1 MSTDPPTPVGFPARL
16 PLSPSRERTGGA
28 ATSPPEKE
36 RPRHDERRPPKEQ
49 PGETVPLHRGGDV
62 TQAAWLSA
70 VEEMKREFPA
80 LRECFPERK
89 GFGDL
94 WRFRE
99 HWRLDERRGRAAAV
113 VASAWVAWEFCGLG
127 RWLRGR
133 VEAETLDEGARTVAW
148 RWRLARHFWDDFLV
162 AAATARSEAWGA
174 LAGGEEGEWTPP
186 PLEDGMR
193 STERGML
200 VETSDLWLRRTI
212 WMEGRLRSAAAIPGE
227 RERAGEVVCAR
238 REIEALKREML
249 ADLHTVLAFETN
261 PAHWEPTPEQIGSL
275 PLAWKRRFEFKEAL
289 SRYIGTRR
297 NPPEEVADARTAL
310 ALLRAEMAAA
320 GPPGALR

>member
-1 MSTDPPTPVGFPARL
+1 MHAERQQAKKEEDPGQT
-16 PLSPSRERTGGA
+16 
-28 ATSPPEKE
+28 
-36 RPRHDERRPPKEQ
+36 
-49 PGETVPLHRGGDV
+49 TVPLRPGGAV

-99 HWRLDERRGRAAAV
+99 HWALDEARGRAFSV

-127 RWLRGR
+127 AWLMAR
-133 VEAETLDEGARTVAW
+133 VHAETLDEGSRTVAW
-148 RWRLARHFWDDFLV
+148 RWRLARHFWDDLLV
-162 AAATARSEAWGA
+162 AALPARCEAWGA
-174 LAGGEEGEWTPP
+174 LAGGDEGEWTAP
-186 PLEDGMR
+186 PLEDGMS

-200 VETSDLWLRRTI
+200 VEMSDLWLRRLA
-212 WMEGRLRSAAAIPGE
+212 WMEDRERAAAAVPGA
-227 RERAGEVVCAR
+227 RERAGELVCAR

-249 ADLHTVLAFETN
+249 ADLRRVLAFETN
-261 PAHWEPTPEQIGSL
+261 PAHWEPTPEQVELL

-297 NPPEEVADARTAL
+297 NPPDEVADARTAL
-310 ALLRAEMAAA
+310 ALLRTEMAAA
-320 GPPGALR
+320 GPRTALG